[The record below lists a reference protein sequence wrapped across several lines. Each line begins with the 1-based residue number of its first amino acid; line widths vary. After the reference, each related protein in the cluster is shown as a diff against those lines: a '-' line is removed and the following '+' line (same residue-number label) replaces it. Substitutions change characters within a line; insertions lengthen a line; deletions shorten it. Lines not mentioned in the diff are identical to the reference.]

1 MCARAFSTGKL
12 GDGVVKARIVVI
24 GSGIAGASIA
34 AAVAP
39 YADVTLLESENAAG
53 YHTTGRSA
61 AMYLPS
67 YGNDVVRALTRA
79 SASFLH
85 SPPPEAEG
93 HDLLR
98 RRGLLTVA
106 DAAHE
111 AALDAPA
118 YSGHRWLSA
127 EMAAMLVPA
136 LRRELIV
143 GARYDPEAADIDV
156 DLLHQSYL
164 RMARTRGARI
174 LFDCRVIGAERVA
187 DLWRIACS
195 DGSGIEAEWV
205 VNAAG
210 AWGDQVAGLFGA
222 HPVGLKPL
230 RRTMLLVDPPEGMAT
245 AEWPF
250 VMTVQESLYFRPE
263 AGKLLISPADETED
277 APSDAQPEELDVAIG
292 IDRFET
298 LVDIPVR
305 RISHS
310 WAGLRTFAPDRAPVI
325 GADPVSPG
333 FFWFVGQ
340 GGYGIQMAPAAA
352 ALGAALLFDL
362 PIPGHLVAEGVE
374 ARAVGPARFHA
385 QAVL

>member
-1 MCARAFSTGKL
+1 MA
-12 GDGVVKARIVVI
+12 KARIVVI

-34 AAVAP
+34 AAIAP
-39 YADVTLLESENAAG
+39 HADVVLLEMENAAG

-79 SASFLH
+79 SAGFLH
-85 SPPPEAEG
+85 VPPPEAEG

-111 AALDAPA
+111 AALDAPVYA
-118 YSGHRWLSA
+118 EHRRLSVD
-127 EMAAMLVPA
+127 MATMLVPA
-136 LRRELIV
+136 LRREVVV

-164 RMARTRGARI
+164 RMARARGART
-174 LFDCRVIGAERVA
+174 LFDCRVIGADRVA
-187 DLWRIACS
+187 GLWRVACS
-195 DGSGIEAEWV
+195 DGSRIEAEWV

-210 AWGDQVAGLFGA
+210 AWGDEVAALFGA
-222 HPVGLKPL
+222 RPVGLKPL
-230 RRTMLLVDPPEGMAT
+230 RRTMLLVDPPEGLET

-263 AGKLLISPADETED
+263 AGKLLVSPADETED
-277 APSDAQPEELDVAIG
+277 APSDAQPEELDIAIG
-292 IDRFET
+292 VDRFET

-325 GADPVSPG
+325 GADPDAPG
-333 FFWFVGQ
+333 FFWFAGQ

-362 PIPGHLVAEGVE
+362 PIPGDLVAEGVE
-374 ARAVGPARFHA
+374 ARAVSPARFHA
-385 QAVL
+385 ETVL